1 MSRAFIAINSPC
13 VENMSAIHIRPNR
26 PRMTEYTVAL
36 LPVIELA
43 LEIRSINSG
52 AASAE
57 CPGFT

>member
-1 MSRAFIAINSPC
+1 MSWAFIAINSPC

-43 LEIRSINSG
+43 LEDQIDQLGGSFSRV
-52 AASAE
+52 
-57 CPGFT
+57 PGFT